1 MRKSTAMRL
10 VALALLIV
18 VIAAPSYHIYH
29 SNGDS
34 FDFSNTETKVVVSGS
49 MDGKVRSEYDIPTIP
64 LGSMV
69 FIQKPVS
76 DTFYESLSVGDV
88 LTFHYTDP
96 VSKKDMVVTH
106 RIIGVTYTGYDYKYV
121 LAGDAI
127 VDDPSNTSTQTV
139 YSSSGDIVGK
149 VVGVSEPLGSVAVFV
164 SSAAGK
170 AVLIGLFAAIIA
182 VIWAA
187 PAVVRLLSK
196 TEKRCE

>member
-76 DTFYESLSVGDV
+76 DTFYESLSVGDI

-96 VSKKDMVVTH
+96 VSKKDMIVTH

-127 VDDPSNTSTQTV
+127 VDDPSNASTQTV
-139 YSSSGDIVGK
+139 YSSSGRSIRAARIRSGVRFIGGRQGGPHRIVRRHHCGHM
-149 VVGVSEPLGSVAVFV
+149 GRPRSH
-164 SSAAGK
+164 
-170 AVLIGLFAAIIA
+170 
-182 VIWAA
+182 
-187 PAVVRLLSK
+187 K
-196 TEKRCE
+196 TAFKDREEV